1 MTPEITF
8 MADIPALAKSTKS
21 LRITASARERK
32 ALAKRIEVPELLAF
46 EATFD
51 AQKKGGGIYLVTG
64 RVKARMKQTC
74 VRTLDVIETSL
85 DQPFSVRFMDENIFA
100 AYQHEEL
107 RGEIGDHEVL
117 TGESANLGEIAAQYL
132 SLFVDPYPAG
142 EGAPGEKDPGAQA
155 RFRSGDNRGE
165 GANPFAILKKLDK
178 KG

>member
-21 LRITASARERK
+21 LQITASARERK

-46 EATFD
+46 EATFE

-64 RVKARMKQTC
+64 TVKARMKQTC
-74 VRTLDVIETSL
+74 VRTLDLIETSL
-85 DQPFSVRFMDENIFA
+85 DQPFSVRFMDEELFA
-100 AYQHEEL
+100 AYQHEEQQ
-107 RGEIGDHEVL
+107 GEIGDHEFL
-117 TGESANLGEIAAQYL
+117 TGESVNLGEIAAQYL

-142 EGAPGEKDPGAQA
+142 EGAPGEKDPGGQA
-155 RFRSGDNRGE
+155 RFQSGDCRGE
-165 GANPFAILKKLDK
+165 RASPFAILKKLDK

>member
-21 LRITASARERK
+21 LRITASGRERK

-107 RGEIGDHEVL
+107 RGEIGDHELL
-117 TGESANLGEIAAQYL
+117 TGESVNLGEVAAQYL